1 MPVPPPC
8 LDDAAFSASSW
19 VRIRCTLRCSAP
31 LSDALSE
38 APSGDVTEGEVPGS
52 AQAAMPRSTR
62 SVPDARRWATF
73 PNDIGSSLHRMRMTA
88 LAGARR
94 DCVRGQGYNCLHGGA
109 RYFPPWLRPSVGCR
123 D

>member
-62 SVPDARRWATF
+62 SVPDARRWAVF
-73 PNDIGSSLHRMRMTA
+73 PNDIGSSLHKNEDDRSGGGQAGLRA
-88 LAGARR
+88 LSSNV
-94 DCVRGQGYNCLHGGA
+94 DTLHLFA
-109 RYFPPWLRPSVGCR
+109 WER
-123 D
+123 